1 MSFRLRNLHL
11 QNPVNNYPHK
21 LLEDK
26 KIKYIAVEDVIGVG
40 KTSLAK
46 KLSEKLNAKLILEN
60 FEDNPFLEKF
70 YNDPVSYAFHTQMYF
85 LMSRYKQLQE
95 IKQIDMFHDYYVA
108 DYIFE
113 KDKIF
118 AYLNLQDDELKL
130 YEKIVTLIE
139 KTIIVPDLIIYL
151 QSNVERLMKNI
162 RHRDREI
169 EKEIKEDYI
178 KDLNEGYNYFFFR
191 YKATKVMIVNSAE
204 IDFVNNEK
212 DFENLIRE
220 IFKPEHSAIEYY
232 NPVNIKA
239 AK

>member
-1 MSFRLRNLHL
+1 
-11 QNPVNNYPHK
+11 
-21 LLEDK
+21 LEEK
-26 KIKYIAVEDVIGVG
+26 KIKYIAIEGVIGVG
-40 KTSLAK
+40 KTTLAK
-46 KLSEKLNAKLILEN
+46 KLSDRLNAKLILEN

-95 IKQIDMFHDYYVA
+95 IKQIDLFHEFYVA

-130 YEKIVTLIE
+130 YEKIVSLIE
-139 KTIIVPDLIIYL
+139 KTIVVPDIIIYL
-151 QSNVERLMKNI
+151 QSSVERLMQNI
-162 RHRDREI
+162 KHRARDIEREI
-169 EKEIKEDYI
+169 REDYI

-191 YKATKVMIVNSAE
+191 YKATKVLIVNSSE
-204 IDFVNNEK
+204 IDFVNNER
-212 DFENLIRE
+212 DFDDLIGE
-220 IFKPEHSAIEYY
+220 ILKPEHSAIEYY
-232 NPVNIKA
+232 NPPTRKI

>member
-1 MSFRLRNLHL
+1 ME
-11 QNPVNNYPHK
+11 
-21 LLEDK
+21 EDK
-26 KIKYIAVEDVIGVG
+26 KIKYIAIEGAIGVG

-46 KLSEKLNAKLILEN
+46 KLSERLNAKLILEN

-70 YNDPVSYAFHTQMYF
+70 YADPVGYAFHTQMYF

-95 IKQIDMFHDYYVA
+95 IKQIDLFHEFYVS

-130 YEKIVTLIE
+130 YEKIVSLIE
-139 KTIIVPDLIIYL
+139 RTIIVPDIIIYL
-151 QSNVERLMKNI
+151 QSTVERLLQNI
-162 RHRDREI
+162 RYRDREI
-169 EKEIKEDYI
+169 EKQIREDYI

-204 IDFVNNEK
+204 IDFVNNEM
-212 DFENLIRE
+212 DFENLIAE
-220 IFKPEHSAIEYY
+220 ILKPDHSSIEYY
-232 NPVNIKA
+232 NPVTSKI

>member
-1 MSFRLRNLHL
+1 MG
-11 QNPVNNYPHK
+11 
-21 LLEDK
+21 EDK
-26 KIKYIAVEDVIGVG
+26 KIKYIAIEGVIGVG
-40 KTSLAK
+40 KTTLAK
-46 KLSEKLNAKLILEN
+46 KLSERLNAKLILEN

-70 YNDPVSYAFHTQMYF
+70 YKDPVSYAFHTQMYF

-95 IKQIDMFHDYYVA
+95 IKQIDLFHEYYVA

-118 AYLNLQDDELKL
+118 AYLNLMDDELKL
-130 YEKIVTLIE
+130 YEKIISLIE
-139 KTIIVPDLIIYL
+139 RTIVVPDIIIYL
-151 QSNVERLMKNI
+151 QSTVERLMQNI

-212 DFENLIRE
+212 DFENLISE
-220 IFKPEHSAIEYY
+220 ILKSEHSAIEYY
-232 NPVNIKA
+232 NPVTTKA
-239 AK
+239 VK

>member
-1 MSFRLRNLHL
+1 M
-11 QNPVNNYPHK
+11 
-21 LLEDK
+21 EDK
-26 KIKYIAVEDVIGVG
+26 KIKYIAIEGVIGVG

-46 KLSEKLNAKLILEN
+46 KLSERLNAKLILEN

-95 IKQIDMFHDYYVA
+95 IKQIDMFHEYYVA

-130 YEKIVTLIE
+130 YEKIVSLIE
-139 KTIIVPDLIIYL
+139 RTIVVPDLIIYL
-151 QSNVERLMKNI
+151 QSNLERLMQNI
-162 RHRDREI
+162 RHRDRDI
-169 EKEIKEDYI
+169 EKEIKEAYI

-204 IDFVNNEK
+204 IDFVNNEN
-212 DFENLIRE
+212 DFENLIAE
-220 IFKPEHSAIEYY
+220 ILKPDHSAIEYY
-232 NPVNIKA
+232 NPVNVKA

>member
-1 MSFRLRNLHL
+1 MD
-11 QNPVNNYPHK
+11 
-21 LLEDK
+21 DK
-26 KIKYIAVEDVIGVG
+26 KIKYIAIEGVIGAG

-46 KLSEKLNAKLILEN
+46 MLAERLNAKLILEN
-60 FEDNPFLEKF
+60 FDDNPFLEKF

-95 IKQIDMFHDYYVA
+95 IKQIDLFHDYYIS

-130 YEKIVTLIE
+130 YEKIVSLIE
-139 KTIIVPDLIIYL
+139 RTIVVPDIIIYL
-151 QSNVERLMKNI
+151 QSTVDRLMQNI

-178 KDLNEGYNYFFFR
+178 KDLNEGYNYFFIR

-204 IDFVNNEK
+204 IDFVNNER
-212 DFENLIRE
+212 DLENLISA
-220 IFKPEHSAIEYY
+220 ILKPEHSAIEYY
-232 NPVNIKA
+232 NPVPSKI

>member
-1 MSFRLRNLHL
+1 MAG
-11 QNPVNNYPHK
+11 
-21 LLEDK
+21 DK
-26 KIKYIAVEDVIGVG
+26 KVKYIAIEGVIGVG

-46 KLSEKLNAKLILEN
+46 KLSDRLNAKLILEN

-70 YNDPVSYAFHTQMYF
+70 YKDPVSYAFHTQMYF

-95 IKQIDMFHDYYVA
+95 IKQIDLFHEYYVA

-130 YEKIVTLIE
+130 YEKIVSLIE
-139 KTIIVPDLIIYL
+139 RTIVVPDIIIYL
-151 QSNVERLMKNI
+151 QSTVERLMQNI
-162 RHRDREI
+162 RYRDRDI
-169 EKEIKEDYI
+169 EKDIKEDYI

-212 DFENLIRE
+212 DFENLISE
-220 IFKPEHSAIEYY
+220 ILKPEHSAIEYY
-232 NPVNIKA
+232 NPVNTKA

>member
-1 MSFRLRNLHL
+1 MLSGTRQVKFN
-11 QNPVNNYPHK
+11 V
-21 LLEDK
+21 LEDK
-26 KIKYIAVEDVIGVG
+26 KVKYIAIEGVIGVG

-46 KLSEKLNAKLILEN
+46 KLSERLNAKLILEN

-95 IKQIDMFHDYYVA
+95 IKQIDLFHEYYIA

-130 YEKIVTLIE
+130 YEKIVSLIE
-139 KTIIVPDLIIYL
+139 KTIVVPDIIIYL
-151 QSNVERLMKNI
+151 QSTVDRLMQNI
-162 RHRDREI
+162 KHRDRNI
-169 EKEIKEDYI
+169 EKEIKEEYI
-178 KDLNEGYNYFFFR
+178 HDLNEGYNYFFFR

-204 IDFVNNEK
+204 IDFVNNEM

-232 NPVNIKA
+232 NPVTIKA

>member
-1 MSFRLRNLHL
+1 M
-11 QNPVNNYPHK
+11 
-21 LLEDK
+21 EDK
-26 KIKYIAVEDVIGVG
+26 KIKYIAIEGVIGVG

-46 KLSEKLNAKLILEN
+46 KLSERLNAKLILEK

-95 IKQIDMFHDYYVA
+95 IKQIDLFHEFYVA

-130 YEKIVTLIE
+130 YEKIVSLIE
-139 KTIIVPDLIIYL
+139 RTIVVPDLIIYL
-151 QSNVERLMKNI
+151 QSNLERLMQNI
-162 RHRDREI
+162 RHRDRDI
-169 EKEIKEDYI
+169 EKEIKESYI

-204 IDFVNNEK
+204 IDFVNNES
-212 DFENLIRE
+212 DFESLISE
-220 IFKPEHSAIEYY
+220 ILKPEHSAIEYY
-232 NPVNIKA
+232 NPVPKKTA
-239 AK
+239 SK

>member
-1 MSFRLRNLHL
+1 
-11 QNPVNNYPHK
+11 
-21 LLEDK
+21 
-26 KIKYIAVEDVIGVG
+26 
-40 KTSLAK
+40 
-46 KLSEKLNAKLILEN
+46 
-60 FEDNPFLEKF
+60 
-70 YNDPVSYAFHTQMYF
+70 
-85 LMSRYKQLQE
+85 MSRYKQLQE
-95 IKQIDMFHDYYVA
+95 IKQIDMFHDYYVS

>member
-1 MSFRLRNLHL
+1 M
-11 QNPVNNYPHK
+11 
-21 LLEDK
+21 EDK
-26 KIKYIAVEDVIGVG
+26 KIKYIAIEGVIGVG

-46 KLSEKLNAKLILEN
+46 KLSERLNAKLILEN

-95 IKQIDMFHDYYVA
+95 IKQIDLFHEYYVA

-130 YEKIVTLIE
+130 YEKIVSLIE
-139 KTIIVPDLIIYL
+139 RTIVVPDLIIYL
-151 QSNVERLMKNI
+151 QSNLERLMQNI
-162 RHRDREI
+162 RHRDRDI
-169 EKEIKEDYI
+169 EKEIKESYI

-212 DFENLIRE
+212 DFENLIAE
-220 IFKPEHSAIEYY
+220 ILKPEHSAIEYY
-232 NPVNIKA
+232 NPVNVKA
-239 AK
+239 VK